1 MVTILCIYNDH
12 RKAVEAWKDVPGLVI
27 LGSPA
32 KRLPVFSMVFKL
44 GNKVCAFLL
53 KFVRVVKQ
61 LLLKSAIFKH
71 LFTQSNVERFHEKRS
86 SVSHSFLRQ

>member
-1 MVTILCIYNDH
+1 MVAILCIYNDH

-53 KFVRVVKQ
+53 KFLRAVN
-61 LLLKSAIFKH
+61 LLLLTSAIFKH
-71 LFTQSNVERFHEKRS
+71 VFTQSRFHEKRS
-86 SVSHSFLRQ
+86 NVSHSFLRQ

>member
-1 MVTILCIYNDH
+1 MVAILCIYNDH

-44 GNKVCAFLL
+44 GNKVRVFLL
-53 KFVRVVKQ
+53 
-61 LLLKSAIFKH
+61 
-71 LFTQSNVERFHEKRS
+71 
-86 SVSHSFLRQ
+86 